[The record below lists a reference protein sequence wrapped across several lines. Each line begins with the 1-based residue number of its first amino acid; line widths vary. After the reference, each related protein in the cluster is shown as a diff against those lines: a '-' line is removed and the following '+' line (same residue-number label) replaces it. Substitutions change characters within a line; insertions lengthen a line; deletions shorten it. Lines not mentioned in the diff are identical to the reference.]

1 MRRMLV
7 SSVPGLIL
15 IALISIT
22 SIGGCKS
29 GDSCDFTFN
38 LFTNGSTPETQDSE
52 WECER
57 GGELIFTIAFFGD
70 GTGFRSDVGEFV
82 WEQKHCRIVDF
93 ETIALETGSFENI
106 EGAITTIGDTTLGN
120 LSLQQVSDDLGDI
133 TVGCTYN
140 QFE

>member
-1 MRRMLV
+1 MRRTLV

-15 IALISIT
+15 IALVSIA

-29 GDSCDFTFN
+29 GETCDFTFN
-38 LFTNGSTPETQDSE
+38 DFKNGPSADTQDSE
-52 WECER
+52 WDCFN
-57 GGELIFTIAFFGD
+57 GGQLIFTIAFFGD

-93 ETIALETGSFENI
+93 ETAELETGSFENV
-106 EGAITTIGDTTLGN
+106 EGAITAIGDTIIGD

-133 TVGCTYN
+133 TVACTYD
-140 QFE
+140 QF